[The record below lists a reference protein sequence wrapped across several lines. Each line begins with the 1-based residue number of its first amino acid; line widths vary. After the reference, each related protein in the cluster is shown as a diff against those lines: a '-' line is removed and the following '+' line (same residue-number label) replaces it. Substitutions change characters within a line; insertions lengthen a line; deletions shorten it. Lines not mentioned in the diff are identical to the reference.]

1 MKTGVPTSNFSPLTS
16 QMCRGGLPRPPGAL
30 VLLAG
35 GIIAS
40 GLALYLFNWDRRNNS
55 RRGHPAL
62 AALALLP
69 YILGALLLV

>member
-1 MKTGVPTSNFSPLTS
+1 MNRPYNPPL